1 MARKVILSV
10 YLLLAI
16 STEELMARNLFRDY
30 REMRT
35 FAKRSSGCDLL
46 GAPCALCDTSALCEG
61 VQLACYGGQCDKD
74 SSNSYKK
81 KRSVLL
87 TKDF

>member
-1 MARKVILSV
+1 MARKVILIV

-16 STEELMARNLFRDY
+16 STEELMARNMFRDY

-35 FAKRSSGCDLL
+35 FAKRTSGCDLV
-46 GAPCALCDTSALCEG
+46 GVPCALCDTGAFCEG
-61 VQLACYGGQCDKD
+61 QLLGCYDGMCGQA
-74 SSNSYKK
+74 SSPKYKK

>member
-1 MARKVILSV
+1 MARKVILIV

-35 FAKRSSGCDLL
+35 FAKRTSGCDLV
-46 GAPCALCDTSALCEG
+46 GVPCALCDTGAVCEG
-61 VQLACYGGQCDKD
+61 EKLACYDGQCGK
-74 SSNSYKK
+74 SSASSYKK